1 MAKYG
6 FMGEEVGVTEAD
18 GMLDAFAR
26 LRATV
31 DSWAYPASIIEAAS
45 EDANARGTLR
55 RLREAVRE
63 NMHEGLDIGTRM
75 AREGNLDGAADIF
88 ERATNRWFR
97 WLDQVDHMNASRMA
111 RSSLVTAPENAEAW
125 ARTNILEPLQRAG
138 TNVLGFGALA
148 LLLGLALSGGGRR
161 R

>member
-1 MAKYG
+1 MP
-6 FMGEEVGVTEAD
+6 TEAE
-18 GMLDAFAR
+18 GLLDSFAR
-26 LRATV
+26 LRSSV
-31 DSWAYPASIIEAAS
+31 DTWGYPASIIEAAS
-45 EDANARGTLR
+45 DDANARGTLR

-63 NMHEGLDIGTRM
+63 NMHEGLDIGERM
-75 AREGNLDGAADIF
+75 VRDGNLDGAANIF

-111 RSSLVTAPENAEAW
+111 RSSLVTAPENAEQW

-138 TNVLGFGALA
+138 GNALGFGALA
-148 LLLGLALSGGGRR
+148 LLVGLALSGGGRR